1 MQILG
6 FAIIAAVDNKQRK
19 TKMTKVLNIP
29 NRVIPAT
36 VSTDDYEENEL
47 KEMEKSILKYS
58 IGRLI
63 KHVRQSEDFSFDET
77 CMLVHELRTLLF
89 DGNSNKALR
98 NI

>member
-1 MQILG
+1 
-6 FAIIAAVDNKQRK
+6 
-19 TKMTKVLNIP
+19 MTKVLNIP

-47 KEMEKSILKYS
+47 KEMEKSNLKYN

-63 KHVRQSEDFSFDET
+63 KHVRQSEDFSFDEA
-77 CMLVHELRTLLF
+77 CMLEHELRTLLF

>member
-1 MQILG
+1 
-6 FAIIAAVDNKQRK
+6 
-19 TKMTKVLNIP
+19 MTKVLNIP

-47 KEMEKSILKYS
+47 KEMEKSNLKYN

-63 KHVRQSEDFSFDET
+63 RHVRQSEDFSFDET
-77 CMLVHELRTLLF
+77 CMLEHELRTLLF

-98 NI
+98 NC